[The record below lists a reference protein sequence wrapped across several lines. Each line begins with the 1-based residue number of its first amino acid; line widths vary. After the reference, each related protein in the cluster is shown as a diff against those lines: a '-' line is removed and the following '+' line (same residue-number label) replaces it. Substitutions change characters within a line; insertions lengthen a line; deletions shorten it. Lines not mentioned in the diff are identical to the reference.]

1 MASQIK
7 HILVPTDGSPL
18 ANSALDQAVVL
29 AKPLGAKITVTTVES
44 APNRTFYSEG
54 FAIPQLPELLNRM
67 EEAEKEHARQ
77 ILDTAKAIVT
87 KAGAACDTVVSTG
100 DLPYE
105 AIIGTAK
112 KLGCDLIVMASH
124 GRGGVG
130 AVVLGSETT
139 KVLSHS
145 TIPVLVCR

>member
-1 MASQIK
+1 MPSQIK

-18 ANSALDQAVVL
+18 ASKALDQAAIL
-29 AKPLGAKITVTTVES
+29 AKPFGAKITVITVES
-44 APNRTFYSEG
+44 PPSRTFHSEG
-54 FAIPQLPELLNRM
+54 FEIPQLPELLKRM

-77 ILDTAKAIVT
+77 ILDAAKAVLG
-87 KAGAACDTVVSTG
+87 KSGATCNTVVATG
-100 DLPYE
+100 ERAYE
-105 AIIGTAK
+105 TIIAK
-112 KLGCDLIVMASH
+112 ANELGCDLIVMASH
-124 GRGGVG
+124 GRSGVG